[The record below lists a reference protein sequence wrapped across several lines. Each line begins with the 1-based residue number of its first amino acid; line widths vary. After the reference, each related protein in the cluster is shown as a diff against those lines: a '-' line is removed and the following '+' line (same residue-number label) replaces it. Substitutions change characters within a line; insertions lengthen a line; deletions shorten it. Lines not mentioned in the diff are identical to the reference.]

1 MHEVSQSGLQLLLS
15 LIILFRLETMLE
27 EALADEKPASHILS
41 HPIQSFELQED
52 MRTQE
57 EEEQMEETTTVT
69 AAEKGF
75 GSVRLSQA
83 VPLIS
88 YLSPTLGRLVSPL
101 SVLTRQESLVTGMSP
116 RLGSLTKSSTKRKAQ
131 TGDREKFSARKKP
144 ASSKRLSLS
153 PSARPVR
160 SDLDQKL
167 DTLKVTLRH
176 QVEEDVR
183 FEKML
188 ESALK

>member
-1 MHEVSQSGLQLLLS
+1 MALFVSLVIIL
-15 LIILFRLETMLE
+15 LIIMFRLETMLE
-27 EALADEKPASHILS
+27 DALADEKPASQILS
-41 HPIQSFELQED
+41 HPIQSFELED
-52 MRTQE
+52 DRMIEVGE
-57 EEEQMEETTTVT
+57 EEDETTMAVT
-69 AAEKGF
+69 EKDVGA
-75 GSVRLSQA
+75 VRITQA

-88 YLSPTLGRLVSPL
+88 YLSPTLGRLVSPFT
-101 SVLTRQESLVTGMSP
+101 VLTRQESLVTGMSP

-167 DTLKVTLRH
+167 DSLKVTLRH

>member
-1 MHEVSQSGLQLLLS
+1 M
-15 LIILFRLETMLE
+15 
-27 EALADEKPASHILS
+27 ADEKPASQILS

-52 MRTQE
+52 MRTQEE

-153 PSARPVR
+153 PSA
-160 SDLDQKL
+160 
-167 DTLKVTLRH
+167 T
-176 QVEEDVR
+176 
-183 FEKML
+183 
-188 ESALK
+188 

>member
-1 MHEVSQSGLQLLLS
+1 
-15 LIILFRLETMLE
+15 MLE
-27 EALADEKPASHILS
+27 DALADEKPASHILS
-41 HPIQSFELQED
+41 HPIQSFELPED
-52 MRTQE
+52 GKTEAE
-57 EEEQMEETTTVT
+57 EEEEVEEMTT
-69 AAEKGF
+69 AETDF
-75 GSVRLSQA
+75 SSVRLSQA

-116 RLGSLTKSSTKRKAQ
+116 RMTKSSAKRKA
-131 TGDREKFSARKKP
+131 TGGGERERFSARKKA

-167 DTLKVTLRH
+167 DSLKVTLRH
-176 QVEEDVR
+176 QVEEDAR

-188 ESALK
+188 EAALK

>member
-1 MHEVSQSGLQLLLS
+1 
-15 LIILFRLETMLE
+15 MLE
-27 EALADEKPASHILS
+27 EAIADEKTASQILR
-41 HPIQSFELQED
+41 HPVHSFDMTED
-52 MRTQE
+52 RME
-57 EEEQMEETTTVT
+57 EEVEDEESEVQGEGEEEMVRTT
-69 AAEKGF
+69 
-75 GSVRLSQA
+75 QA

-88 YLSPTLGRLVSPL
+88 YLSPTLGRLVSPY

-116 RLGSLTKSSTKRKAQ
+116 RLGRTHSSVKRKAESGSKGRSQ
-131 TGDREKFSARKKP
+131 GGKKV

-188 ESALK
+188 EAALK

>member
-1 MHEVSQSGLQLLLS
+1 MRESS
-15 LIILFRLETMLE
+15 LIAVVVKLTIVFRLETMLE
-27 EALADEKPASHILS
+27 DALADEKPASHILS
-41 HPIQSFELQED
+41 HPVQRSFELEED
-52 MRTQE
+52 RMVVGE
-57 EEEQMEETTTVT
+57 EEGEEETTLAVG
-69 AAEKGF
+69 EKEVGM
-75 GSVRLSQA
+75 VRTTQA

-88 YLSPTLGRLVSPL
+88 YLSPTLGRLVSPFT
-101 SVLTRQESLVTGMSP
+101 VLTRQESLVTGMSP
-116 RLGSLTKSSTKRKAQ
+116 RLANLTPSSTKRKAQ
-131 TGDREKFSARKKP
+131 PGDREKFSARKKA

-167 DTLKVTLRH
+167 DSLKVTLRH

>member
-1 MHEVSQSGLQLLLS
+1 
-15 LIILFRLETMLE
+15 MLE
-27 EALADEKPASHILS
+27 DALADEKPASHILS

-52 MRTQE
+52 RKTE
-57 EEEQMEETTTVT
+57 EEEEEEMKETTGA
-69 AAEKGF
+69 AAEKDF
-75 GSVRLSQA
+75 SSVRLNQA

-101 SVLTRQESLVTGMSP
+101 SVLTRQESLATGMSP
-116 RLGSLTKSSTKRKAQ
+116 RLGNLTKTSSKRKAQ
-131 TGDREKFSARKKP
+131 TGDRERFSARKKA

>member
-1 MHEVSQSGLQLLLS
+1 MRDSS
-15 LIILFRLETMLE
+15 LIAVVVILTIVFRLETMLE
-27 EALADEKPASHILS
+27 DALADEKPASHILS
-41 HPIQSFELQED
+41 HPVQRSFELEED
-52 MRTQE
+52 RMVVGE
-57 EEEQMEETTTVT
+57 EEEEGEKTTLAVG
-69 AAEKGF
+69 ENEVGM
-75 GSVRLSQA
+75 VRTTQA

-88 YLSPTLGRLVSPL
+88 YLSPTLGRLVSPFT
-101 SVLTRQESLVTGMSP
+101 VLTRQESLVTGMSP
-116 RLGSLTKSSTKRKAQ
+116 RLANLTPSSTKRKAQ
-131 TGDREKFSARKKP
+131 PGDREKFSARKKA

-167 DTLKVTLRH
+167 DSLKVTLRH

>member
-1 MHEVSQSGLQLLLS
+1 M
-15 LIILFRLETMLE
+15 FRLEKMLE
-27 EALADEKPASHILS
+27 DAIADEKPASHILS
-41 HPIQSFELQED
+41 HPIQSFELEED
-52 MRTQE
+52 RMVEDVE
-57 EEEQMEETTTVT
+57 EEEQEETVMV
-69 AAEKGF
+69 AEKDVV
-75 GSVRLSQA
+75 SVRRMNQA

-101 SVLTRQESLVTGMSP
+101 TVLTRQESLVTGMSP
-116 RLGSLTKSSTKRKAQ
+116 RLGGSLTKSSTKRKAQ

-167 DTLKVTLRH
+167 DSLKVTLRH
-176 QVEEDVR
+176 QVEEDAR

-188 ESALK
+188 EAALK